1 MKPFLALAAALFLFS
16 CSSNTADTPQIA
28 LVASTTKPDNN
39 EAFAAKTKIAKLNE
53 GLEKAA
59 MGHDGDV
66 TEIETVNAELY
77 KAWEEIA
84 QKNLWRDTTI
94 NPNDPE
100 KTTST
105 YLLSP
110 DKKLA
115 LITWNSQIGGTML
128 DIEGIAIFETAQGV
142 KTAKLFDKKNQDG
155 ELGMSYRDLYAL
167 TNKSGET
174 TYYAY
179 GASQLSSRMPIYV
192 VDGFRIADQ
201 LVKNVPIAKG
211 EARGIGNVYDLAE
224 VTDGEINGLV
234 FSADKKQITV
244 PEVNKNN
251 IPTGKNSI
259 YVFDGDLYVKQ

>member
-16 CSSNTADTPQIA
+16 CSNTADTPQIA
-28 LVASTTKPDNN
+28 PIASTTKPNN
-39 EAFAAKTKIAKLNE
+39 NDAAAAKEKIAKLHE
-53 GLEKAA
+53 VLEKT
-59 MGHDGDV
+59 GFDHSGD
-66 TEIETVNAELY
+66 IEKIQAVNKDLY
-77 KAWEEIA
+77 SAWEEIA
-84 QKNLWRDTTI
+84 SKNLWRDATI

-142 KTAKLFDKKNQDG
+142 KTAKLFNKKNQDG
-155 ELGMSYRDLYAL
+155 ELGIMYRDLYTL

-174 TYYAY
+174 IYYAY

-211 EARGIGNVYDLAE
+211 EAQGIGNVYDLAE
-224 VTDGEINGLV
+224 VKNIEINGLA

-244 PEVNKNN
+244 PAVDKNN
-251 IPTGKNSI
+251 VPTGKNSI